1 MQNYSLLAELGRVR
15 RPVLLK
21 RGLSATI
28 DELLLAAEH
37 VMSHGNPNVI
47 LCERG
52 IRTFE
57 TKTRNTFDV
66 GAIPV
71 LKRETHLPVIVD
83 PSHAAG
89 RADLVASLAFAL
101 YVFAFDIATTR
112 RVLRHD
118 PRSLIGIGLLIAAI
132 SALPSAFLGQPF
144 FTAQWWSI
152 PLGPL
157 GELKLSTPLFFDIG
171 VFLVVIGTVMTIVLA
186 LAEAEE

>member
-1 MQNYSLLAELGRVR
+1 MGHSLILRTTARF
-15 RPVLLK
+15 LLP
-21 RGLSATI
+21 
-28 DELLLAAEH
+28 LLLLL
-37 VMSHGNPNVI
+37 SI
-47 LCERG
+47 FLLLRG
-52 IRTFE
+52 HDEPGGGFI
-57 TKTRNTFDV
+57 
-66 GAIPV
+66 
-71 LKRETHLPVIVD
+71 
-83 PSHAAG
+83 AG
-89 RADLVASLAFAL
+89 LVASLAFAL